1 MIRIRR
7 GVALEVARPRRGV
20 QVVTVEVEGA
30 KARAIA
36 YDDLTGPVT
45 PGDRLVLN
53 TGAVALGLG
62 TGGAHFVVAIEGGR
76 DVDPSGPGHAMK
88 LRYTPVQHAVEP
100 VDETHQADIDTFQ
113 TLGGA
118 PVIITSLHSGLAPAA
133 VAAKTIDEGANVV
146 YVMTEAGS
154 LALPF
159 SESVAELQEQGLVDV
174 TVTCGQAFGGDYEA
188 VNVFTGIIAAHIVLG
203 AQPIIAGA
211 GPGNLGTASRY
222 GFALMEVG
230 ELVNAVAALGG
241 RPIVAPRI
249 SFADT
254 RDRHRG
260 ISHHT
265 LTALRVA
272 ALVGAEIAVPTLSSE
287 RTDLIMRQ
295 LDDARLLDVHRAV
308 TVQLGDDVERAL
320 RETPV
325 RLESM
330 GRGFEDD
337 PDCFR
342 AAAAAAV
349 LATRGNA
356 AIVSRT

>member
-7 GVALEVARPRRGV
+7 GVALEVARPRRGL
-20 QVVTVEVEGA
+20 QMVTVEVDGE

-36 YDDLTGPVT
+36 YDDLTGAIA

-62 TGGAHFVVAIEGGR
+62 TGGVHFVVAIEGGL
-76 DVDPSGPGHAMK
+76 DVDPPGPGHAMK
-88 LRYTPVQHAVEP
+88 LRYTPMQHVVEP
-100 VDETHQADIDTFQ
+100 VEEMHQAEIDSFQ
-113 TLGGA
+113 TLDGV

-133 VAAKTIDEGANVV
+133 VAAKTVDPGAKVV

-159 SESVAELQEQGLVDV
+159 SESVAELTEHHFVDV

-188 VNVFTGIIAAHIVLG
+188 VNVFTAIIAAHLVLDAEPMIV
-203 AQPIIAGA
+203 GA

-254 RDRHRG
+254 RERHRG

-272 ALVGAEIAVPTLSSE
+272 ALVGAEIAIPTLAAE
-287 RTDLIMRQ
+287 RADLVMRQ
-295 LDDARLLDVHRAV
+295 LEDARLLDLHRAV
-308 TVQLGDDVERAL
+308 TVHLGDDVERAL
-320 RETPV
+320 RNAPV

-330 GRGFEDD
+330 GRSFDDD

-356 AIVSRT
+356 AIVSRS